1 MWYLIFQAEIYL
13 LCLDLSYNTSIL
25 FMLYEHALLLNMS
38 YYLLILDCVNC
49 SNFVSLPFRKRL
61 TLFSQIQIPLP
72 YHTLQLTKNV
82 GV

>member
-38 YYLLILDCVNC
+38 YYLLILDLCESYQFCLIAFSEKIN
-49 SNFVSLPFRKRL
+49 
-61 TLFSQIQIPLP
+61 LFSSFFFSPRYKSLSHMTP
-72 YHTLQLTKNV
+72 YS
-82 GV
+82 